1 MFNYNDFFS
10 HEVNNIGTQ
19 CVVQLWRI
27 CYAWQLKIHG
37 NRRGQAKEPLN
48 KAPSLK
54 KYHTKQSEKK
64 IIECDWICQKANPTY
79 GVLQSL
85 STS

>member
-19 CVVQLWRI
+19 CVIQLWRI

-37 NRRGQAKEPLN
+37 NRRGQANEPLN

-54 KYHTKQSEKK
+54 KYHTTQSEKK
-64 IIECDWICQKANPTY
+64 IY
-79 GVLQSL
+79 RM
-85 STS
+85 